1 MKKVLI
7 ALVLLVTYSFTGYSK
22 IWTISN
28 SGLTV
33 QFDDQA
39 LKISVKDN
47 RCNRTWEQ
55 VPFKETYS
63 LKKIKQNGNSLEIAF
78 KAPMKMTVNLS
89 LTPGSDLVFTL
100 TSDPEGAMTELSF
113 PPAFKSPDS
122 NDYLLMTDSEGYLV
136 QADDPDFGAGRNNLY
151 TMAGGLTMSWLG
163 FTDHDFKTGYMVIL
177 DTPDDAAFDVV
188 RQDNLLTFEPV
199 WLSTLGTFGY
209 DRKAIYHFFDE
220 GGYVAQCKKYRD
232 YIWKRNQVVTLREN
246 QKKFPAIGKMIGA
259 VHIYVW
265 DEARKVSF
273 AKEMKK
279 SGIDKAFI
287 LWDPNHTPYP
297 EPDYDSRLKEL
308 GYASGVYELFRDI
321 HPSDSIVRPPSD
333 KPDQAFLSRPHY
345 PGMYPA
351 ITLKKKDGSIDQS
364 SFGSHVCPAAVYP
377 LIPGLRV
384 DKELSIYPHESY
396 FIDVYLSNMLYECY
410 DKDHPLTRTQ
420 YREAVTKIYKLFTDK
435 YKMFCGGEWGADYVG
450 SESVYSHG
458 LMTLHRTWF
467 GSDAYKRGTIY
478 YIGSWSNERPSIM
491 ISTSTA
497 TDDYLKYSINEYI
510 RVPLYELVYH
520 DANVTTWRW
529 EDGND
534 KLPEIWWKKDLFNI
548 LYGTAPLWSIDQE
561 LWRKYK
567 RTFVESYRNI
577 CPWLEKIGYDE
588 MVSHRFVTPDRKVQ
602 ESVFSSGKKV
612 IVNFGDNDFVYEG
625 NAIKGKSFITL

>member
-1 MKKVLI
+1 MKKVLF
-7 ALVLLVTYSFTGYSK
+7 AFVLLITFSFTGYSK

-47 RCNRTWEQ
+47 RCNKTWEQ

-63 LKKIKQNGNSLEIAF
+63 VRKIKQNGNSLEIAF

-136 QADDPDFGAGRNNLY
+136 QADDPDFKAGRNNLY

-209 DRKAIYHFFDE
+209 ARKAIYHFFDE

-232 YIWKRNQVVTLREN
+232 YIWKRNQVVSLREN
-246 QKKFPAIGKMIGA
+246 QKKFPAIEKMIGA

-297 EPDYDSRLKEL
+297 EP
-308 GYASGVYELFRDI
+308 V
-321 HPSDSIVRPPSD
+321 
-333 KPDQAFLSRPHY
+333 
-345 PGMYPA
+345 M
-351 ITLKKKDGSIDQS
+351 T
-364 SFGSHVCPAAVYP
+364 
-377 LIPGLRV
+377 
-384 DKELSIYPHESY
+384 
-396 FIDVYLSNMLYECY
+396 
-410 DKDHPLTRTQ
+410 
-420 YREAVTKIYKLFTDK
+420 
-435 YKMFCGGEWGADYVG
+435 VG
-450 SESVYSHG
+450 
-458 LMTLHRTWF
+458 
-467 GSDAYKRGTIY
+467 
-478 YIGSWSNERPSIM
+478 
-491 ISTSTA
+491 
-497 TDDYLKYSINEYI
+497 
-510 RVPLYELVYH
+510 
-520 DANVTTWRW
+520 
-529 EDGND
+529 
-534 KLPEIWWKKDLFNI
+534 
-548 LYGTAPLWSIDQE
+548 
-561 LWRKYK
+561 
-567 RTFVESYRNI
+567 
-577 CPWLEKIGYDE
+577 
-588 MVSHRFVTPDRKVQ
+588 
-602 ESVFSSGKKV
+602 
-612 IVNFGDNDFVYEG
+612 
-625 NAIKGKSFITL
+625 